1 MQHKYKDNVIYII
14 YVRILCTDAAYVS
27 STAIFDGTTW
37 VYPTATRRFLY
48 FISSKIVLIKIEI
61 GLNLK
66 IVFNSDAMDAETR
79 SV

>member
-37 VYPTATRRFLY
+37 VYPTATRRFLFPAKLY
-48 FISSKIVLIKIEI
+48 LQK
-61 GLNLK
+61 
-66 IVFNSDAMDAETR
+66 
-79 SV
+79 